1 MRNLYN
7 HYVSNDTIFS
17 RITEAETHHEE
28 TKKEKGEK
36 TNFFHF
42 FSQEK
47 KTEKNAGLSGILKRL
62 KLDDIDSGDILLFL
76 ILLFILIEGDD
87 WELALILGLVL
98 FLSLRGDDPM

>member
-7 HYVSNDTIFS
+7 HYIPNDIIFS
-17 RITEAETHHEE
+17 RIPESEQKNNNEN
-28 TKKEKGEK
+28 KDDKEK
-36 TNFFHF
+36 TNFIHF
-42 FSQEK
+42 FKHQI
-47 KTEKNAGLSGILKRL
+47 EKNAGLSGILKRL

-76 ILLFILIEGDD
+76 ILLFILVEGDD